1 MMSDLTVIIE
11 PIHFTEDVQVIGRLT
26 VHEPDGNII
35 FDCDTLMLGWK
46 DNKKRIS
53 HIPEG
58 VYEVVRHHSPKFG
71 DCYLVKDV
79 PNRSHILFHKGNFYR
94 DTLGC
99 ILVGEYKATDIDGD
113 GFVDIVNSSKTFKEF
128 KKVCGEGFTLQ
139 VL

>member
-1 MMSDLTVIIE
+1 MNDLMVIIE
-11 PIHFTEDVQVIGRLT
+11 PIHRTSDVQVIGGLT
-26 VHEPDGNII
+26 VHNTDGDAI
-35 FDCDTLMLGWK
+35 FYCNTLMLGWK
-46 DNKKRIS
+46 DNKRRIS

-58 VYEVVRHHSPKFG
+58 VYEVVRHQSPKFG

-79 PNRSHILFHKGNFYR
+79 PNRSHILFHQGNFYR

>member
-1 MMSDLTVIIE
+1 MNDLTVIIE
-11 PIHFTEDVQVIGRLT
+11 PIQVSSDVQVIGGLT
-26 VHEPDGNII
+26 VHEADGDII
-35 FDCDTLMLGWK
+35 FHCNTLMLGWK

-53 HIPEG
+53 HIPKG
-58 VYEVVRHHSPKFG
+58 SYEVVRHQSPKFG
-71 DCYLVKDV
+71 DCFLVKDV

-99 ILVGEYKATDIDGD
+99 ILVGEYKSTDIDGD
-113 GFVDIVNSSKTFKEF
+113 GFDDLVNSSKTFKEF